1 MSSGGRL
8 PLITLILIVANIAA
22 AFALLVQPDLA
33 YDFGFRPNQPR
44 VSSAFTSLFL
54 HANVLH
60 LLGNMLFLGA
70 VGAAVELATGSF
82 RFAVVYFLSG
92 LVGVAAHYLMTKNV
106 IDAAPYIGASGAI
119 AGCAAY
125 YTIRYTS
132 LRVPVVP
139 HIALPVLGVTI
150 IWFGLQIAGAF
161 VKIGDSAGTSY
172 WSHLGGFAAGI
183 LLCFVFRA
191 PDLGQVRMQHE
202 ALDQMSARGPAASVA
217 ATKHHLEK
225 HPDDEKALW
234 DLADAYHKLDEKQHE
249 AETLIKLL
257 SLVSV
262 DQQADVLRR
271 LALAGHISM
280 VPILKRLQY
289 ADRCKA
295 TAPFVARALLRS
307 VVEGP
312 EDVQTPDAML
322 ALAALERE
330 EAPEKASEILKDLE
344 QRYPLHA
351 TVELARKRGWL
362 S

>member
-1 MSSGGRL
+1 
-8 PLITLILIVANIAA
+8 VANLAA

-33 YDFGFRPNQPR
+33 YEFGFRPNQPR
-44 VSSAFTSLFL
+44 AAAAFSSLFL

-92 LVGVAAHYLMTKNV
+92 LVGVAAHYVMTKHAA
-106 IDAAPYIGASGAI
+106 DPAPYIGASGAI

-150 IWFGLQIAGAF
+150 IWLGLQIAGAF
-161 VKIGDSAGTSY
+161 VRIGDTAGTSY

-202 ALDQMSARGPAASVA
+202 ALDQMTARGPAAAIA

-225 HPDDEKALW
+225 HPKDEKALW
-234 DLADAYHKLDEKQHE
+234 DLADAYHKLDEKQNE
-249 AETLIKLL
+249 ADTLVRLL
-257 SLVSV
+257 GLVSV
-262 DQQADVLRR
+262 DQQIDALRR
-271 LALAGHISM
+271 LAAVGHISRI
-280 VPILKRLQY
+280 PILKRLQY

-295 TAPFVARALLRS
+295 TAPFVALLRS

-312 EDVQTPDAML
+312 DDVQKPEAML
-322 ALAALERE
+322 ALAAIERDE
-330 EAPEKASEILKDLE
+330 EPEKAREILDELVR
-344 QRYPLHA
+344 RYPLHA

-362 S
+362 T

>member
-8 PLITLILIVANIAA
+8 PLITLILIVANLAA

-33 YDFGFRPNQPR
+33 YEFGFRPNQPR
-44 VSSAFTSLFL
+44 AGTAFSSLFL

-70 VGAAVELATGSF
+70 VGAAVELSTGSF
-82 RFAVVYFLSG
+82 RFAIVFFLSG
-92 LVGVAAHYLMTKNV
+92 VIGVAAHYLMTKNAP
-106 IDAAPYIGASGAI
+106 DPAPYIGASGAI

-139 HIALPVLGVTI
+139 HIALPVLAVTV
-150 IWFGLQIAGAF
+150 IWLGLQIAGAF
-161 VKIGDSAGTSY
+161 VKIGDTAGTSY

-183 LLCFVFRA
+183 LLCFIFRA

-202 ALDQMSARGPAASVA
+202 ALDQMSARGPAAAVA
-217 ATKHHLEK
+217 ATKHHLQS
-225 HPDDEKALW
+225 HPNDEKALW
-234 DLADAYHKLDEKQHE
+234 DLADAYHKLDEKTNE
-249 AETLIKLL
+249 ADVLSTLLT
-257 SLVSV
+257 LVSI

-271 LALAGHISM
+271 LALIGHMNRI
-280 VPILKRLQY
+280 PILKRLQY

-307 VVEGP
+307 AVEGP
-312 EDVQTPDAML
+312 EDVQTPEAML

-330 EAPEKASEILKDLE
+330 EDPAKAVELLADL
-344 QRYPLHA
+344 QRRYPLHA
-351 TVELARKRGWL
+351 AVDLARKRGWL